1 MITFEFTAKSDFNFL
16 EDFGRKFK
24 VPVIDNRLT
33 IPASLGVGSIR
44 KVDFDE
50 NFRLLIHRYKFK
62 QAFVYKRYAPANRH
76 DNIAIF
82 FYNSETP
89 INLLADKQLAYNN
102 DSSIEIGSSDL
113 NSEIRVPANTEVYF
127 TVVGIKSTI
136 LSDLLRMTKPNSIVK
151 TILENK
157 ATFIFHESMSPE
169 VKKLLN
175 QLSEINDQTQLDNF
189 YYRIKVEEL
198 LYLLFTK
205 LLNREAK
212 KHSLINKTDIESL
225 FAIQAAILA
234 DLGLPPQLQALAKMA
249 NMSETKMK
257 LLFKQVFGD
266 TIYNYYQKFRMEEA
280 AFLLKHGGKT
290 VSEVG
295 YQLGFSNLSHFSK
308 LFQKHYGTTPKKYS
322 SVA

>member
-1 MITFEFTAKSDFNFL
+1 MTFEFTANSDFDFL
-16 EDFGRKFK
+16 RDFGKKFK
-24 VPVIDNRLT
+24 VPVIDNRLI
-33 IPASLGVGSIR
+33 IPKSLGEGSIR

-62 QAFVYKRYAPANRH
+62 QEFVFKRNAPLHRH

-82 FYNSETP
+82 FYNTEPP
-89 INLLADKQLAYNN
+89 INLLTDNLTAYNQ
-102 DSSIEIGSSDL
+102 DSAIEIGSSDL
-113 NSEIRVPANTEVYF
+113 SSLIRFPANKEIYF

-136 LSDLLRMTKPNSIVK
+136 LSDLLRIKNPNAVLK
-151 TILENK
+151 TIIENK
-157 ATFIFHESMSPE
+157 ATFIYHENITLE
-169 VKKLLN
+169 VEKLLN
-175 QLSEINDQTQLDNF
+175 QLSEINEQNQLDNF

-198 LYLLFTK
+198 LYLLFSK
-205 LLNREAK
+205 LLDREAK
-212 KHSLINKTDIESL
+212 RHSLINKTDIKNL

-234 DLGLPPQLQALAKMA
+234 DLSTPPKLNILAKMA

-257 LLFKQVFGD
+257 LLFKQIFGD

-280 AFLLKHGGKT
+280 AFLLKHGGST

-308 LFQKHYGTTPKKYS
+308 LFQKHYGNTPKKYT
-322 SVA
+322 SVG